1 MKIKKL
7 RDLTLI
13 SINDEQM
20 LVIACDSSG
29 AIGNKEMDMVKTTPA
44 IVGYFTCRVPL
55 AEVVAIG
62 AEPISVIN
70 TLSVEMNDTG
80 RGIIE
85 GIKKA
90 IRPLGLPE
98 DIIVTGS
105 TEENFPVCQTG
116 LGVTVVGIV
125 NKNSWQQPTTTT
137 DYLAVVVGLPKVGQE
152 VLEDKERTIISPKVI
167 KELRGMKGIGE
178 IVPVGSKG
186 IIHEIKEVARTNNL
200 SYKISEE
207 LLVDINKSAGPATCA
222 VITISNEKYESLEKN
237 SPIPINIVGQFI

>member
-13 SINDEQM
+13 TINDEQM
-20 LVIACDSSG
+20 LVIACDSCG
-29 AIGNKEMDMVKTTPA
+29 AIGNKEMDIVKTTPD

-85 GIKKA
+85 GIKRA
-90 IRPLGLPE
+90 INPLGLPE

-116 LGVTVVGIV
+116 LGVTIVGMV
-125 NKNSWQQPTTTT
+125 EKDEWQEPITKAG
-137 DYLAVVVGLPKVGQE
+137 YLAVVVGLPKVGNE
-152 VLEDKERTIISPKVI
+152 VLDDNGRITISPNIIS
-167 KELRGMKGIGE
+167 ELRKMEGIGE

-186 IIHEIKEVARTNNL
+186 IIHEINEIARINNL
-200 SYKISEE
+200 SYKLNKE

-222 VITISNEKYESLEKN
+222 VITVERNRVEDLKCSCPVPVNV
-237 SPIPINIVGQFI
+237 VGEFE